1 MTCVCPT
8 FPMFATKD
16 KQVNAG
22 KRLQY
27 LGKKGKAAFHLLI
40 AHAQMHRKAGFAFG
54 PSTARYKIIN

>member
-1 MTCVCPT
+1 
-8 FPMFATKD
+8 MFATKD

-22 KRLQY
+22 KCLQY

-40 AHAQMHRKAGFAFG
+40 AHAQMHRKSGFAFG